1 MDGMARDSQ
10 VDWTAALTVPT
21 PARNPSDEPPPL
33 TWRQTALAVL
43 PAFLVTR
50 LVVLISGIV
59 AIQIWGVKPVQDT
72 YDPAGYTTAL
82 GDLVST
88 VIGPLA
94 RWDAVWYVDI
104 AEVGYPTDY
113 PPRTAFFPLY
123 PVLLRIGGWFVG
135 SPVVAGLLISLVCA
149 FVGAM
154 LFHRLTD
161 VELGRPAAK
170 AATWALLAFP
180 GSMWFTAVYSE
191 GLFLLLSVGCLLAAR
206 QHAWAIAG
214 TLGALA
220 SATRSAGVLLMVPLA
235 LIAWEQFRQR
245 PRPVDPRAEVGWR
258 EWPWRRPAIAVA
270 SVPIGIL
277 TYLVVLR
284 VIGHSW
290 MTSFEQQQ
298 EWGRENVGPIA
309 GLLRAIG
316 AAGDGVAQLLGTAP
330 EASAATPGAEWM
342 NPLLLIFLAG
352 GLIALVGVARRL
364 PIAYA
369 AYVGCA
375 LLLPLS
381 APAVGGGEPLMSLPR
396 FLGVLFPLAMWLGW
410 WVSRGPHARRRGAV
424 LLTIG
429 LLMLAGVSM
438 LTARWV
444 FVA

>member
-1 MDGMARDSQ
+1 MGRDSQ

-21 PARNPSDEPPPL
+21 PASERDAPPPPL

-50 LVVLISGIV
+50 LVVLVSGIV
-59 AIQIWGVKPVQDT
+59 AIQIWGVKAVQDI
-72 YDPAGYTTAL
+72 YDPAGYTTEL
-82 GDLVST
+82 GELLST
-88 VIGPLA
+88 AIGPLA
-94 RWDAVWYVDI
+94 RWDAVWYIDI

-135 SPVVAGLLISLVCA
+135 SPLVAGLLISLVCA
-149 FVGAM
+149 FVGTM

-161 VELGRPAAK
+161 LELGRPAAK

-206 QHAWAIAG
+206 QRMWAVAG
-214 TLGALA
+214 ALGALSA
-220 SATRSAGVLLMVPLA
+220 ATRSAGIVLMVPLA
-235 LIAWEQFRQR
+235 LIAWDQFRQR
-245 PRPVDPRAEVGWR
+245 PRPLDPRAEVGWR
-258 EWPWRRPAIAVA
+258 QWPWQRPARAVA
-270 SVPIGIL
+270 VVPLGL
-277 TYLVVLR
+277 LAYLAVLR
-284 VIGHSW
+284 VIGHDW
-290 MTSFEQQQ
+290 MTSFDQQA
-298 EWGRENVGPIA
+298 EWGRENVGPA
-309 GLLRAIG
+309 VGVLRAIE

-342 NPLLLIFLAG
+342 NPLLLLFLIG
-352 GLIALVGVARRL
+352 GVIALVGVFRRL
-364 PIAYA
+364 PLAYG

-410 WVSRGPHARRRGAV
+410 WIVQSPHARRRGIV
-424 LLTIG
+424 LGALG
-429 LLMLAGVSM
+429 LAMLAGVSM

>member
-1 MDGMARDSQ
+1 MQGMARESQ
-10 VDWTAALTVPT
+10 VDWTAALTVPS
-21 PARNPSDEPPPL
+21 PVADRSDVPPL
-33 TWRQTALAVL
+33 TWRQTALTVL
-43 PAFLVTR
+43 PAFVVTR
-50 LVVLISGIV
+50 LVVLVAGIV
-59 AIQIWGVKPVQDT
+59 AIQIWGVKAVQEI
-72 YDPAGYTTAL
+72 YDPAGYTTEL
-82 GDLVST
+82 GELVST

-123 PVLLRIGGWFVG
+123 PVLLRIGGWLVG
-135 SPVVAGLLISLVCA
+135 SPMVAGLLLSFACA

-161 VELGRPAAK
+161 RELGRPAAN

-206 QHAWAIAG
+206 QNAWLLAG
-214 TLGALA
+214 VLGALA
-220 SATRSAGVLLMVPLA
+220 SATRSAGVVLMVPLA
-235 LIAWEQFRQR
+235 LIAWDQYRQR
-245 PRPVDPRAEVGWR
+245 PRPRDPRAEISWR
-258 EWPWRRPAIAVA
+258 QWPWRRPAIAVA
-270 SVPIGIL
+270 SVPVGL
-277 TYLVVLR
+277 LAYVLVLIA
-284 VIGHSW
+284 IGHSW
-290 MTSFEQQQ
+290 STSFDQQQ
-298 EWGRENVGPIA
+298 EWGRENVGPIS

-342 NPLLLIFLAG
+342 NPLLLLFLVAG
-352 GLIALVGVARRL
+352 LVALVGVARRL

-410 WVSRGPHARRRGAV
+410 WITQSPHARRRGAV

-429 LLMLAGVSM
+429 LAMLAGVSM

-444 FVA
+444 FFA

>member
-1 MDGMARDSQ
+1 MGRDSQ

-21 PARNPSDEPPPL
+21 PAPAEGDAPAPL

-43 PAFLVTR
+43 PAFVVTR

-59 AIQIWGVKPVQDT
+59 AIQIWGVKAVQEV

-82 GDLVST
+82 GDLFNT
-88 VIGPLA
+88 VVGPLA
-94 RWDAVWYVDI
+94 RWDAVWYIDI

-123 PVLLRIGGWFVG
+123 PVLLRLGGWLVG
-135 SPVVAGLLISLVCA
+135 SPLVAGLLISLACA

-161 VELGRPAAK
+161 LELGRPAAK
-170 AATWALLAFP
+170 AATWALLVFP

-191 GLFLLLSVGCLLAAR
+191 GLFLMLSVGCILAAR
-206 QHAWAIAG
+206 RNAWAIAG

-220 SATRSAGVLLMVPLA
+220 SATRSAGVVLMVPLA
-235 LIAWEQFRQR
+235 LIAWDQYRHR
-245 PRPVDPRAEVGWR
+245 PRPVDPRAEITWR
-258 EWPWRRPAIAVA
+258 QWPWRRPAVAVA

-277 TYLVVLR
+277 VYLLVLR

-290 MTSFEQQQ
+290 MTSFDQQQ
-298 EWGRENVGPIA
+298 EWGRENVGPFS
-309 GLLRAIG
+309 GVVRAIG
-316 AAGDGVAQLLGTAP
+316 AAGDGIAQLLGTAP

-342 NPLLLIFLAG
+342 NPLLLLFLIAG
-352 GLIALVGVARRL
+352 LVALVGVARRL

-410 WVSRGPHARRRGAV
+410 WVSRPPHGRHRGIV
-424 LLTIG
+424 LGAIG
-429 LLMLAGVSM
+429 LAMLAGVSM
-438 LTARWV
+438 LTARWI